1 MKNIEYLADLIIDYG
16 KTFYGSETPEYMAE
30 QWVNALPEAD
40 LSDFHEWFD
49 RGFWRPDVARALSDA
64 GVYPWEVPANTA
76 YDLCNGDLPIA
87 TFLRARRY

>member
-1 MKNIEYLADLIIDYG
+1 MENSKYLADLITDYG
-16 KTFYGSETPEYMAE
+16 KTFYGSKTSEYMAS
-30 QWVNALPEAD
+30 QCVKALPEAS

-49 RGFWRPDVARALSDA
+49 RGFWDPDIAESFSDA
-64 GVYPWEVPANTA
+64 GASPWEVRSDTA